1 MGSDSWWILVVH
13 VALHWVQRTAPT
25 FVSRSSSHPTLLSA
39 LQKGQAKVVS
49 SLGRAFLGGALAE
62 DLRFPMAQAA
72 AAAAGLQAG
81 SAGGGVAGAV
91 GSGGGERGSRGS
103 GLAACC

>member
-72 AAAAGLQAG
+72 AAAGLQAG
-81 SAGGGVAGAV
+81 SAGGGEAGAV
-91 GSGGGERGSRGS
+91 GSGGGGQGSRGS
-103 GLAACC
+103 GLAAFC